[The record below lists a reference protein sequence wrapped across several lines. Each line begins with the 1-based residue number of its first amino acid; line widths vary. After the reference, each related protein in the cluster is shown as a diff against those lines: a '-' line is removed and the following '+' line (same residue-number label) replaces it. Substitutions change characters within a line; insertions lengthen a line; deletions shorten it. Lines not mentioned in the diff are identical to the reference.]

1 VAGADTI
8 SLVSEDSC
16 GAGSVVAEEF
26 ATASLLACQ
35 DSSLF
40 YVYDSLIE
48 KCSTLS
54 VRASARVWGAFFS
67 PKLSVGME

>member
-40 YVYDSLIE
+40 CVYDSLIE
-48 KCSTLS
+48 KCSTLP
-54 VRASARVWGAFFS
+54 VEDWHVIF
-67 PKLSVGME
+67 LI